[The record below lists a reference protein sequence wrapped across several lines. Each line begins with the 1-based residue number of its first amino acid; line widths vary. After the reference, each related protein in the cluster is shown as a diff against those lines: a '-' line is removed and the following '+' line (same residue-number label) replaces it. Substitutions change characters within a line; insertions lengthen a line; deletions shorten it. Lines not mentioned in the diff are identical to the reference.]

1 MGKAKARNEEE
12 AKKMKERAALK
23 NDIQSLRMMTPAERR
38 KARQDKINKMTK
50 AVENNLKNMFLKNL
64 GAINK

>member
-23 NDIQSLRMMTPAERR
+23 NDIQSLRMMKPAERR
-38 KARQDKINKMTK
+38 KAR
-50 AVENNLKNMFLKNL
+50 
-64 GAINK
+64 